1 MGLRE
6 IVFFFSSVENLV
18 KTLFYIVERD
28 NN

>member
-6 IVFFFSSVENLV
+6 TVFFSSSVENLN